1 MMFLFELKDIC
12 RSYFVGDEQVEV
24 LKGIIFDIYVGE
36 MVAIVG
42 VSGFGKSILMNI
54 FGCLDKVISGIYRVV
69 GQDVVMLDVD
79 VLV

>member
-1 MMFLFELKDIC
+1 M
-12 RSYFVGDEQVEV
+12 
-24 LKGIIFDIYVGE
+24 LKGISFDIYAGE

-69 GQDVVMLDVD
+69 G
-79 VLV
+79 

>member
-1 MMFLFELKDIC
+1 MTFLFELKDIR

-24 LKGIIFDIYVGE
+24 LKGISFDIYAGE

-69 GQDVVMLDVD
+69 GQDVVTLDVD
-79 VLV
+79 ALA